1 MKKEDLIAYKKQLAE
16 LSEKEKKLRDLE
28 LRKYAT
34 GELYGPPVG
43 YASIDKPWLM
53 HFDEEGILRE
63 IPTCSAYEYLYQSN
77 KDYPNQHALYYYDK
91 EITYKE
97 LFELIDKAATAFLE
111 NGIKKG
117 DVVSIVDMINPELV
131 ITLYALNKIG
141 AVINLIDVRY
151 SGDKLVKCVNEVD
164 SKMLIVMDNFLENVE
179 QVSEELNVNEIVTV
193 SPYNSIPNVKRFI
206 ATTAD
211 RKNQKKY
218 TAIKN
223 RLGKKFNVREWKD
236 FTNVTNILHV
246 TDLTEDKSQEVAAY
260 VHTGG
265 TTGVSK
271 IVKLSNQNF
280 NAMPIQFEA
289 FNTYK
294 RNDTFLD
301 DIVPFVAYGVLGALH
316 LPLCLGLKNIL
327 APLITPEEFTKFMI
341 KYKPN
346 NTLSIPTYW
355 DDFFEN
361 EKVKKMDWS
370 NVKHPGSGG
379 DATSPDKERKINE
392 FFAAHNSEAV
402 IELGYGMTEV
412 GSAATACV
420 GEVNKEVSVGIPLV
434 NNNLKIVDPETG
446 EELLIGEVGEV
457 CLASPTMMLGY
468 LNNEEEE
475 NKVIKMG
482 EDNIR
487 WIHSGD
493 LGYIDKEGFLYIVG
507 RIKRMIIRGGFKLY
521 PSEIENTILKND
533 LISQCCVVAIPS
545 EQYGNEPVAYIV
557 LKDNVAYKEEEIRE
571 QLLKL
576 CSEGLPEYSIPS
588 DIVIID
594 KMPLTSVGKIDYKKL
609 EASYGE
615 KQKSLSKNF
624 NK

>member
-1 MKKEDLIAYKKQLAE
+1 MRKEDLIAYKKQIAE
-16 LSEKEKKLRDLE
+16 LSDKEKKLRDLE
-28 LRKYAT
+28 LRRYAR
-34 GELYGPPVG
+34 GELQGPPVG

-53 HFDEEGILRE
+53 LFDDEGILRE
-63 IPTCSAYEYLYQSN
+63 IPSGSAYEYLYECN
-77 KDYPNQHALYYYDK
+77 KNHLEQTALNYYDR
-91 EITYKE
+91 EINYKE
-97 LFELIDKAATAFLE
+97 LFDLINKAATAFME
-111 NGIKKG
+111 SGIKKG

-151 SGDKLVKCVNEVD
+151 TGDKLVKCVNEVD
-164 SKMLIVMDNFLENVE
+164 SKMLIVMDNFLENIEEV
-179 QVSEELNVNEIVTV
+179 QEELSVNKVVTV
-193 SPYNSIPNVKRFI
+193 SPYNSIPKVKKYI

-370 NVKHPGSGG
+370 SVKHPGSGG
-379 DATSPDKERKINE
+379 DATSPDKERKMNE
-392 FFAAHNSEAV
+392 FFSSHNSDAV

-434 NNNLKIVDPETG
+434 NNNLKIIDPETG